1 MTMKIVQLISVAVI
15 LLVSACATQQSDSPE
30 KASVTGR
37 SGDSFFA
44 IKTNDAE
51 VKNLFERGVVL
62 TYGFNHQEA
71 HNVYMHAAAQDSDC
85 AMCYWG
91 AALVLGPNINKPMD
105 PKDALT
111 AHRLA
116 QKALEHSQ
124 GVNPLHQSLIEA
136 LVLRYS
142 PDQEADRSS
151 LDQAYAEA
159 MRGVAKKFPQSS
171 TAQVLL
177 AEALMDLHPWDF
189 WEKDGES
196 KPWTP
201 EILETLEEALKLDPD
216 NLNANHLYIHAVEA
230 SHHPERAEPHA
241 DRLRVLAPDSGHL
254 LHMPAHIYMRIGRY
268 ADAAAVNE
276 KAIENDEH
284 YRSHAKP
291 EGVYPLAYMPH
302 NRHFLWI
309 ASADSGQS
317 QKALQAASNMAEM
330 VDPQTMRTPGLGTLQ
345 HFSVMSLY
353 AMVRFGKWE
362 NILNQPEPAGDLVYP
377 RGVWHYARGRALTG
391 LDKLEDASRE
401 LAELK
406 TLAADPALEKVTLF
420 EINKTSDLL
429 EIAQHVLAG
438 ELAHKQGKA
447 DDAVSHLEK
456 AVAAEDKLNYDEPP
470 AWYYPARQSLG
481 AVLLDAGRAAEAE
494 AMFQKDLQRHQNNG
508 WSLFGLWQSL
518 TAQGKTDAAQ
528 EVKSRFD
535 KTWSEADITIT
546 QARF

>member
-1 MTMKIVQLISVAVI
+1 MTL
-15 LLVSACATQQSDSPE
+15 
-30 KASVTGR
+30 
-37 SGDSFFA
+37 
-44 IKTNDAE
+44 
-51 VKNLFERGVVL
+51 LFERGVVL

-71 HNVYMHAAAQDSDC
+71 HNIYMQAAAQDSNC

-91 AALVLGPNINKPMD
+91 ASLVLGPNINKPMD
-105 PKDALT
+105 PTDAPI

-124 GVNPLHQSLIEA
+124 GVNPLHKSLIDA

-142 PDQEADRSS
+142 PDQTADRSS
-151 LDQAYAEA
+151 LDQAYADA
-159 MRGVAKKFPQSS
+159 MRGVAKQFPESA

-189 WEKDGES
+189 WEKDGEP

-201 EILETLEEALKLDPD
+201 EILETLEAALKLDTN

-230 SHHPERAEPHA
+230 SHHPEQAEANA
-241 DRLRVLAPDSGHL
+241 DRLRALAPDSGHL

-276 KAIENDEH
+276 IAIANDEN

-291 EGVYPLAYMPH
+291 EGIYPLAYMPH

-309 ASADSGQS
+309 AAADSGQS
-317 QKALQAASNMAEM
+317 QKALIAAFGMSEI
-330 VDPQTMRTPGLGTLQ
+330 VDTQKMRSPGLGTLQ
-345 HFSVMSLY
+345 HFHVMPLY

-362 NILNQPEPAGDLVYP
+362 DILNQPEPAEDLVYP

-391 LDKLEDASRE
+391 LGHPDEAAKELEQLQA
-401 LAELK
+401 
-406 TLAADPALEKVTLF
+406 LAADPALEKVTLF

-429 EIAQHVLAG
+429 AIAQHVLAG
-438 ELAHKQGKA
+438 ELAHKQGKV

-456 AVAAEDKLNYDEPP
+456 AVTAEDKLNYDE
-470 AWYYPARQSLG
+470 
-481 AVLLDAGRAAEAE
+481 
-494 AMFQKDLQRHQNNG
+494 
-508 WSLFGLWQSL
+508 
-518 TAQGKTDAAQ
+518 
-528 EVKSRFD
+528 
-535 KTWSEADITIT
+535 
-546 QARF
+546 